1 MQIDREIYVRQ
12 LPLFGE
18 AGQES
23 LQKARVLVAGV
34 GGLGSVI
41 AIYLA
46 AAGVGTLRMVDND
59 VVETSNFN
67 RQILHWHR
75 DLGRPKTASAMEKI
89 SALNPQGR
97 VEEISGMID
106 EAGIDEMIRDCDL
119 IVDAVDNF
127 PTRYILNRAALRK
140 GIPFVHGAV
149 RGFFGQ
155 ATTVIPGKGP
165 CLRCVFPSG
174 PPPETPPIFGATCG
188 VIGSLEAVEAIKLLT
203 GKGETLTG
211 RLFLWDGLTATAD
224 TLSVERN
231 PACPDCGGP
240 TG

>member
-1 MQIDREIYVRQ
+1 MDREIYVRQ

-18 AGQES
+18 EGQEN
-23 LQKARVLVAGV
+23 LQRARVLVAGV

-41 AIYLA
+41 AVYLA
-46 AAGVGTLRMVDND
+46 AAGVGTLRIADND

-75 DLGRPKTASAMEKI
+75 DLGRPKTASAMEKLN
-89 SALNPQGR
+89 ALNPRGR
-97 VEEISGMID
+97 VEEIAGRID

-127 PTRYILNRAALRK
+127 PARYILNRAALKK

-174 PPPETPPIFGATCG
+174 PPPEPPPIFGATCG

-211 RLFLWDGLTATAD
+211 RLFLWDGLTVNAD